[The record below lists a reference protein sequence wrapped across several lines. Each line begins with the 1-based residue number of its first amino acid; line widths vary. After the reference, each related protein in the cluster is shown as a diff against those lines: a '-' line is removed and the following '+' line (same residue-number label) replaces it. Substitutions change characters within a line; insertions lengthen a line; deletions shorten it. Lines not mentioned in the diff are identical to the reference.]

1 MEISLENLYV
11 DIVAYWHML
20 FYGVNITIIACYLF
34 WEFFT
39 LIQVTVECT
48 KKELVTKLMDVQH
61 SLKHRGLL
69 W

>member
-1 MEISLENLYV
+1 MKEMYRDQFGEFVCGYCGLSLYAVLQS
-11 DIVAYWHML
+11 
-20 FYGVNITIIACYLF
+20 ACYLF
-34 WEFFT
+34 CEFFT

-61 SLKHRGLL
+61 SSKHPGLR